1 MMDKIDL
8 VIEKLTEVSN
18 KLDILINAIAEDE
31 PEQEVFDLDGN
42 SIGFERDS
50 NQEL

>member
-1 MMDKIDL
+1 MAEKIDL
-8 VIEKLTEVSN
+8 VIDLLTEVSN

-31 PEQEVFDLDGN
+31 PNEAAFDLDGN
-42 SIGFERDS
+42 ELGFERDS